1 MEWPEGA
8 DKCTHGGEEN
18 AATKSRPEGLDS
30 SSLVKEP
37 LKEPDMALTTLQHD
51 LTEAAAHQALAAAK
65 TGLSLAR
72 RPRPRELVVS
82 CKGALR
88 VQSIR

>member
-51 LTEAAAHQALAAAK
+51 LTEAAAH
-65 TGLSLAR
+65 R
-72 RPRPRELVVS
+72 RSQQQRQ
-82 CKGALR
+82 G
-88 VQSIR
+88 